1 VSLYVTPGAAPY
13 VLRPGVA
20 AVVRQTVLLRA
31 TEAAPSGVTAV
42 SVQVYD
48 ADGAA
53 VGSAITA
60 AIDGAGPAYVATIP
74 ALTTTG
80 ADPSD
85 RWSALWSYTIGSTVY
100 EFRRVVRLVAV
111 EVSPTVTSVE
121 LSAEYPDLTAS
132 LRASAADLRADLAE
146 AWEDL
151 DRDLW
156 DAGVDL
162 HRVFDPRHLARPHMV
177 RAAHLRYAK
186 AASSTRDDQML
197 DRARELADEYRDLLM
212 RRAGYDSD
220 SDGAMDTARRS
231 TTAEWWDGIQR
242 RPA

>member
-1 VSLYVTPGAAPY
+1 VTAYVTPAAAPY
-13 VLRPGVA
+13 VIRPGVA
-20 AVVRQTVLLRA
+20 AVVRQTVLERA
-31 TEAAPSGVTAV
+31 TEAAPSGVSAV
-42 SVQVYD
+42 TVQVID
-48 ADGAA
+48 AEGVA

-60 AIDGAGPAYVATIP
+60 ALDGAGPAYVATIP

-85 RWSALWSYTIGSTVY
+85 RWSAVWPYTIGGTVY
-100 EFRRVVRLVAV
+100 LFRRVVRLVAV
-111 EVSPTVTSVE
+111 EVSPTVTSTE
-121 LSAEYPDLTAS
+121 LSAEYPDLSAS

-156 DAGVDL
+156 ERGVDL
-162 HRVFDPRHLARPHMV
+162 HRIFDPRHLARPHLV
-177 RAAHLRYAK
+177 KAAHLRYAK
-186 AASSTRDDQML
+186 AASSTRDEQML
-197 DRARELADEYRDLLM
+197 DRARELRDEYRDLLAM
-212 RRAGYDSD
+212 RAGYDSD

>member
-1 VSLYVTPGAAPY
+1 MSLYVTPAAAPY
-13 VLRPGVA
+13 VIRPGVA
-20 AVVRQTVLLRA
+20 ATVRQTVLERA
-31 TEAAPSGVTAV
+31 TETAPSGVSAV
-42 SVQVYD
+42 TVQVYD
-48 ADGAA
+48 AEGAA
-53 VGSAITA
+53 VGSAVTA
-60 AIDGAGPAYVATIP
+60 TLDGVGPAYVATIP

-85 RWSALWSYTIGSTVY
+85 RWSAIWSYTIGGAVFL
-100 EFRRVVRLVAV
+100 FRRLIRLVAV
-111 EVSPTVTSVE
+111 EVSPTVTSTE
-121 LSAEYPDLTAS
+121 LSAEYPDLSAS

-156 DAGVDL
+156 ERGVDL
-162 HRVFDPRHLARPHMV
+162 HRVFDPRHLARPHMT

-197 DRARELADEYRDLLM
+197 DRARELRDEYRDLLTL
-212 RRAGYDSD
+212 RAGYDSD

>member
-1 VSLYVTPGAAPY
+1 MSTYVTPGATPY

-20 AVVRQTVLLRA
+20 ATVRHTVLERA
-31 TEAAPSGVTAV
+31 TEAAPSGVSAV
-42 SVQVYD
+42 TVQVYD
-48 ADGAA
+48 ATGTAA
-53 VGSAITA
+53 GSAVVA
-60 AIDGAGPAYVATIP
+60 ALDGAGPAYVASIP
-74 ALTTTG
+74 GTTTTG
-80 ADPSD
+80 ATPSD
-85 RWSALWSYTIGSTVY
+85 RWSAIWTYTIGGVDY
-100 EFRRVVRLVAV
+100 QFRRLVRVVAV
-111 EVSPTVTSVE
+111 EVSPTVTSSE

-156 DAGVDL
+156 EMGVDL
-162 HRVFDPRHLARPHMV
+162 HRVYDPRHLARPHMV

-186 AASSTRDDQML
+186 AAGSTRDDQML
-197 DRARELADEYRDLLM
+197 ERARELADEYRDLLA